1 MKYENDIIMADHV
14 ADESYSDSYSSICYS
29 SVYLYLGHNFDVT
42 GSVLVNDFWTP
53 PPSLPPPINF
63 VHDQFSIHLVLLKS

>member
-42 GSVLVNDFWTP
+42 GSVLVN
-53 PPSLPPPINF
+53 NF
-63 VHDQFSIHLVLLKS
+63 

>member
-53 PPSLPPPINF
+53 PRASPLLSSLYMTN
-63 VHDQFSIHLVLLKS
+63 LVFI